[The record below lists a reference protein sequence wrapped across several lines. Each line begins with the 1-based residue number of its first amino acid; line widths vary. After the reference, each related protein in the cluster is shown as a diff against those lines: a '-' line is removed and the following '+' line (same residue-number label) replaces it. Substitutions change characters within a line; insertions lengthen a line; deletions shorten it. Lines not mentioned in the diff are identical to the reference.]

1 MDHNTI
7 KAFLSVLAA
16 LASLVRADMFVV
28 GGVVRYI
35 LFGGEFPVDID
46 VVFEA
51 SANTDLPALLSPQLK
66 LLKLTG
72 VVEMRKVGD
81 RNLDDIY
88 ELDSRMTLYQLL
100 FTVKQQTFKVDI
112 ICVPSGCERPM
123 DFIANGLMLK
133 CPKIEGNY
141 SIRFAKKDEDDDV
154 SLIDAIRDAREKVLT
169 RPTFH
174 NGCSITIIKRVAKY
188 VQRGWKINP
197 ADTFLVGCFPA
208 KNPEWKPD
216 DVCPISREP
225 LTECEWIFQ
234 TPCQHLFDGPT
245 FVEFLKRKN
254 IYKCPCCRKHQ
265 DLMGNRNIQH
275 PPVYDVLNDD

>member
-1 MDHNTI
+1 MDPNII
-7 KAFLSVLAA
+7 KDFLSVLAA

-46 VVFEA
+46 VVFEE
-51 SANTDLPALLSPQLK
+51 SAGTNLLPILLHTQIEF
-66 LLKLTG
+66 LKLTG
-72 VVEMRKVGD
+72 VVEVRKSGD
-81 RNLDDIY
+81 KKEDDIY
-88 ELDSRMTLYQLL
+88 ELDSRMKLYQLL

-123 DFIANGLMLK
+123 DFIANGVMLK
-133 CPKIEGNY
+133 CSKPFGGNY
-141 SIRFAKKDEDDDV
+141 SIRFAKKHAENNV
-154 SLIDAIRDAREKVLT
+154 SLIEAIRDAREKVLT

-174 NGCSITIIKRVAKY
+174 NGCTITIIKRAVKY

-197 ADTFLVGCFPA
+197 ADKFLVECFPA
-208 KNPEWKPD
+208 KNPEWKQE

-225 LTECEWIFQ
+225 LAECEWIFQ
-234 TPCQHLFDGPT
+234 TPCKHLFDGST
-245 FVEFLKRKN
+245 FVEFLKHKET
-254 IYKCPCCRKHQ
+254 YKCPCCRKHQ

-275 PPVYDVLNDD
+275 PPGV